1 MSHSTQYL
9 IHFYQKYISPYKG
22 FRCAHGAYY
31 GGDSCSGAV
40 SKIIRRKG
48 LINGF
53 TAIKNQFRRCSHA
66 YMKIKE
72 KVARTKKNTYG
83 NTQEYSQSDCI
94 SLGLYGGNCAQL
106 PCACLA
112 GF

>member
-1 MSHSTQYL
+1 MSHSVQYL
-9 IHFYQKYISPYKG
+9 IQFYQKYISPYKG

-53 TAIKNQFRRCSHA
+53 QAIKNQFSRCSHA
-66 YMKIKE
+66 YSKLKQKIPNRR
-72 KVARTKKNTYG
+72 VNQG
-83 NTQEYSQSDCI
+83 QTQEYSTSDCAFI
-94 SLGLYGGNCAQL
+94 GLEGANCAQL
-106 PCACLA
+106 PCACLI

>member
-1 MSHSTQYL
+1 MSHSAQY
-9 IHFYQKYISPYKG
+9 IIQFYQKHISPYKG

-53 TAIKNQFRRCSHA
+53 EAIKNQFRRCSHA
-66 YMKIKE
+66 YKNMSLSVKYPRK
-72 KVARTKKNTYG
+72 KKKNHPLDH
-83 NTQEYSQSDCI
+83 NPPALDF
-94 SLGLYGGNCAQL
+94 LNCVPL
-106 PCACLA
+106 PCDCL
-112 GF
+112 FIF